1 MPHKMSFLVCS
12 KRGLLYEIENC
23 SLLFVW
29 NSTVLMQ
36 DNEQLHFCLWG
47 KMRKKSLM
55 NGLCVFA
62 KMLWI
67 RKGRENGVCYYVSG
81 GFFFFFSPIII
92 TLSQSV

>member
-36 DNEQLHFCLWG
+36 DNEQLNFCLWG
-47 KMRKKSLM
+47 KMEKKIFNEWS
-55 NGLCVFA
+55 
-62 KMLWI
+62 
-67 RKGRENGVCYYVSG
+67 VCICKNVMD
-81 GFFFFFSPIII
+81 
-92 TLSQSV
+92 